1 MDFSLLVTEQMVLQ
15 MGFFDDGEQPVGYQN
30 FSKDH
35 LRQVPRKKKDSI
47 QSFYSMLEYIYQQ
60 DLFLFMTSLNRTGT
74 NE

>member
-35 LRQVPRKKKDSI
+35 LRQVPRKKDSI